1 MPIKDWEGK
10 IENTEIVDETI
21 EKNIFIHQPP
31 ISSYAI
37 SSEKDRAD
45 KVDCMIAASSGVI
58 TASMD
63 ILWIGEFSILEAQS
77 IGTNLINKFVISFA
91 KSMGCKKN
99 ELKDCIRFL
108 EKKYP
113 LASDKLT
120 NEFGGG
126 LQHHLRDF
134 SHHASPFGLV
144 CSILNQFTLKGYGTD
159 AQGYVITPELP
170 YSEAIGENIKEK
182 IWLGVLQW
190 VFHLISDMAGSSGST
205 GRGTGIP
212 GPILSLGKVLSA
224 TPLFRDLKIKYKGD
238 EVGFSVWI
246 SKLFNGT
253 AFSDSNHYD
262 TVRFDLRTE
271 LGLGSFATKQAI
283 PVFLNQ
289 CIVRSFYF
297 VRRLAEEYSKLQVKS
312 LDDSNRINIARVMP
326 FNNKCI
332 DRMITIATG
341 IFTILDGTDAFV
353 HSWRKSPKTKGDFIA
368 GLVLRLNFVGI
379 GAFAIS
385 VKKELGY
392 IFDSGKPF
400 KKQELSESEN
410 SNDKMTN
417 LMECVVEMETI
428 LDNKGIYEY
437 SFYCMA
443 KSVEENRN
451 NFTMGYN
458 TLSTMQKPI
467 LSITDERGKLF
478 NMVAQMS
485 VHSILYETGN
495 LIMRLFKNNNVT
507 YIPFSRYEHSQYFM
521 PFYRNEDGGKIAY
534 IFSTNIMTRVEKWKE
549 LREKYKLDGIKVV
562 ALIELQE
569 DEELIDQTIS
579 FQEEITDGFVK
590 YSAIKEIFNMISEN
604 EYNVYLNYAQKF
616 NQDVRELIGY
626 STISIPSKDMM
637 FDFKEQLSYKIRNF
651 DYRSYLNEFS
661 ENNINLI
668 LHNYIENERF
678 RVVLGEGD
686 LAESFLSAEWYYSM
700 RCSTSG
706 IEQTAIIA
714 GYIKSIEQLLY
725 QIIRLSINS
734 GKKIRKKNDRIFIQY
749 STDNEDDIDYTL
761 GSMIQYVKYYSELWE
776 IKNPERRFVID
787 ALSKYR
793 IKCRNDH
800 FHRDN
805 IHKMSDI
812 DEIRNQTFVLFALL
826 LGGTRLSKVE
836 IVNMLPYSKFR
847 EEKGSLA
854 YNDVEKWLD
863 AILAGDNLLNPEIT
877 VCFMVTGHGV
887 DKWKIDFC
895 TVNGLKDNKYIDV
908 KSFPYRSLIWPKS
921 REKDAEGKVITY
933 IQQYLDQGIWRD
945 KLKQHN
951 KIFVGKFANPVIVY
965 EKNIK

>member
-10 IENTEIVDETI
+10 IENTEIVNETI
-21 EKNIFIHQPP
+21 DKNIWIHQTPV
-31 ISSYAI
+31 SSYAI
-37 SSEKDRAD
+37 SSDENRAD

-58 TASMD
+58 TAAMD
-63 ILWIGEFSILEAQS
+63 ILWIGEFSILEAQAT
-77 IGTNLINKFVISFA
+77 GTDLINNFVISFA
-91 KSMGCKKN
+91 KSKGCNKN

-134 SHHASPFGLV
+134 AHHASPFGLV

-159 AQGYVITPELP
+159 AQGRVITPDLP
-170 YSEAIGENIKEK
+170 YSEDVGESIKEK
-182 IWLGVLQW
+182 IWYGVVQW
-190 VFHLISDMAGSSGST
+190 VFHLISDMAGSTGST

-212 GPILSLGKVLSA
+212 GPVLSLGKVLSA
-224 TPLFRDLKIKYKGD
+224 TPLFRDLKIKYKSD
-238 EVGFSVWI
+238 EIGFSVWI

-253 AFSDSNHYD
+253 AFSDAKNHD

-271 LGLGSFATKQAI
+271 LGLGIFVTKQAI
-283 PVFLNQ
+283 PVFINQ

-297 VRRLAEEYSKLQVKS
+297 VRRLAEEYSKLQLKR
-312 LDDSNRINIARVMP
+312 LDDLNRINITRVMP

-341 IFTILDGTDAFV
+341 IFTLLDGTDAFV
-353 HSWRKSPKTKGDFIA
+353 HSWSTSSKTKGDFIS

-392 IFDSGKPF
+392 IFDSRKSF
-400 KKQELSESEN
+400 KKQELSESEI
-410 SNDKMTN
+410 SNNKMTN
-417 LMECVVEMETI
+417 LMECAVEMEII

-437 SFYCMA
+437 SFYCMV
-443 KSVEENRN
+443 KSVEETRN
-451 NFTMGYN
+451 NLTMGYN

-467 LSITDERGKLF
+467 LSITDELGKLF

-495 LIMRLFKNNNVT
+495 LIMRLFKNNNIT
-507 YIPFSRYEHSQYFM
+507 YIPIDRNEHSYFM
-521 PFYRNEDGGKIAY
+521 PFFRNEDGKKIAY
-534 IFSTNIMTRVEKWKE
+534 IFSSSLTTRIEHWQE

-579 FQEEITDGFVK
+579 FEEELTDGFVK
-590 YSAIKEIFNMISEN
+590 YLAIKEIFNMISEN
-604 EYNVYLNYAQKF
+604 EYNVYLGYAQKF
-616 NQDVRELIGY
+616 NQDIRELIGY

-637 FDFKEQLSYKIRNF
+637 FDFKEKLSYKIRNF
-651 DYRSYLNEFS
+651 DYRSYLKEFS

-700 RCSTSG
+700 HRSTSG

-749 STDNEDDIDYTL
+749 STDNEDDVDYTL

-776 IKNPERRFVID
+776 IKNSERRFVLD

-805 IHKMSDI
+805 IHKISDI
-812 DEIRNQTFVLFALL
+812 DEIRNQTFILFALL
-826 LGGTRLSKVE
+826 LGGTKISEVE
-836 IVNMLPYSKFR
+836 IVKMLPYSNCR
-847 EEKGSLA
+847 EGKESLG
-854 YNDVEKWLD
+854 YSDVEKWLD
-863 AILAGDNLLNPEIT
+863 AILAGDNLLNPEIP
-877 VCFMVTGHGV
+877 VYFMVTSHGR
-887 DKWKIDFC
+887 DEWKIDFC

-921 REKDAEGKVITY
+921 REEDAEGKVITY
-933 IQQYLDQGIWRD
+933 TQQYLNQGIWRD
-945 KLKQHN
+945 KLKQHK
-951 KIFVGKFANPVIVY
+951 KIFVGRFANPITLY

>member
-10 IENTEIVDETI
+10 IENTEIVNETI
-21 EKNIFIHQPP
+21 DENILIHQTPV
-31 ISSYAI
+31 SSYAI
-37 SSEKDRAD
+37 SSDANRAD

-58 TASMD
+58 TAAMD
-63 ILWIGEFSILEAQS
+63 ILWIGEFSILEAQA
-77 IGTNLINKFVISFA
+77 IGTDLINNFVISFA
-91 KSMGCKKN
+91 KSKGCNKDD
-99 ELKDCIRFL
+99 LKDCIRFL

-134 SHHASPFGLV
+134 AHHASPFGLV

-159 AQGYVITPELP
+159 VQGRVITPDLP
-170 YSEAIGENIKEK
+170 YSEVVGENIKEK
-182 IWLGVLQW
+182 IWYGVVQW

-212 GPILSLGKVLSA
+212 GPILSLVKVISA
-224 TPLFRDLKIKYKGD
+224 MPLFRDLKIKYKCD

-253 AFSDSNHYD
+253 AFSDSKQHD

-271 LGLGSFATKQAI
+271 LGIGSFVTKQAI
-283 PVFLNQ
+283 PVFINQ

-297 VRRLAEEYSKLQVKS
+297 VRRLAEEYSKLQLKS
-312 LDDSNRINIARVMP
+312 VDDLNRINIPRVMP

-341 IFTILDGTDAFV
+341 IFTILDGTDALV
-353 HSWRKSPKTKGDFIA
+353 HSWSTSSKTKGDFIT

-392 IFDSGKPF
+392 IFDSRKAL
-400 KKQELSESEN
+400 KKQELSESEI
-410 SNDKMTN
+410 SNNKMTN
-417 LMECVVEMETI
+417 LMECAVEMEII

-437 SFYCMA
+437 SFYCMLN
-443 KSVEENRN
+443 SVEEMRN

-507 YIPFSRYEHSQYFM
+507 YIPFSRNEHSHYLM

-626 STISIPSKDMM
+626 STISIPSKDRM
-637 FDFKEQLSYKIRNF
+637 FDFKEKLSYKIRNF
-651 DYRSYLNEFS
+651 DYRSYLKKFS

-678 RVVLGEGD
+678 QVVLGEGD

-700 RCSTSG
+700 HGSTSG

-725 QIIRLSINS
+725 QIIRSSINS
-734 GKKIRKKNDRIFIQY
+734 GKKIRKKNDKIFIQY
-749 STDNEDDIDYTL
+749 STDNEDDVDYTL

-776 IKNPERRFVID
+776 IKNPERRFILD

-805 IHKMSDI
+805 IHKISDI
-812 DEIRNQTFVLFALL
+812 DEIRNQTFILFALL
-826 LGGTRLSKVE
+826 LGGTKISEVE
-836 IVNMLPYSKFR
+836 IVNMLPYSKMMK
-847 EEKGSLA
+847 EKESLV
-854 YNDVEKWLD
+854 YSDVENWLN
-863 AILAGDNLLNPEIT
+863 AKLAGDNLLNPEIP
-877 VCFMVTGHGV
+877 VYFMVTSNGIDEWKVEFCSV
-887 DKWKIDFC
+887 D
-895 TVNGLKDNKYIDV
+895 GLKDNKYPEGTRG
-908 KSFPYRSLIWPKS
+908 FYPPLIWPKS
-921 REKDAEGKVITY
+921 QEEDAEGKVVAY
-933 IQQYLDQGIWRD
+933 IQQYLDNGIWRD
-945 KLKQHN
+945 KLKQHQ
-951 KIFVGKFANPVIVY
+951 KIFAGRFANPITLH